1 MSIEGFIGGVMMLIA
16 SASSGTVDSK
26 TILNSAILADK
37 AIQKSEQG
45 TWGASAHEEGH
56 QLIKDFLRGIR

>member
-26 TILNSAILADK
+26 TVLNSAILADK
-37 AIQKSEQG
+37 AKQKSEQG

-56 QLIKDFLRGIR
+56 QLIKDFLREIR